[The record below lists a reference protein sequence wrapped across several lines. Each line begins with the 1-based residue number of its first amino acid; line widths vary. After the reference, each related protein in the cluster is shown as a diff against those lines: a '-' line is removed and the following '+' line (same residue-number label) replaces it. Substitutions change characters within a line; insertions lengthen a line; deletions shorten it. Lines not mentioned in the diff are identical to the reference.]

1 LPLKGEQPTLN
12 DRESFVIDHRRE
24 RLYSYGGVRP
34 YDKTVAPTSDFHC
47 LDLRTM
53 EWRNLCPVL
62 RFRSLA
68 CTQEDQLE
76 FKKLPALMEPAS
88 ALVSLAGGTY
98 MFLFGGHDPESQAP
112 TANLISIDLDLFI
125 WWYTDVR
132 GTPIVPRMS
141 ATMLAIRNRLFIFA
155 GRTQWND
162 DSPAI
167 ATYSVAIYDQQGRWT
182 WAILDESMPSE
193 TPPLGYGIQA
203 IPIDD
208 GEKILL
214 TRGWVDNTE
223 PFDLSGSTVIFF
235 HTENYTSESA
245 TGTTGNFP
253 SGIRWHV
260 VGSIAAAHLS
270 PSVAIAA
277 WVTHNDMDDALVP
290 EIWQYFLPPVGRIRC
305 LNLREAF
312 WDLKLDLQSFV
323 TAGTRMLLFG

>member
-1 LPLKGEQPTLN
+1 MQYTTAGARHMAARYCAPPRPTHQNLTATLVPGGPPGKGMSEEHTLRSANGNLAHTCLPLKGEQPILN
-12 DRESFVIDHRRE
+12 DWESFVIDHRHE

-34 YDKTVAPTSDFHC
+34 CDRTIAPTSDFHC

-53 EWRNLCPVL
+53 VCRNLCPVL

-167 ATYSVAIYDQQGRWT
+167 ATYSVAIYNQQGR
-182 WAILDESMPSE
+182 
-193 TPPLGYGIQA
+193 
-203 IPIDD
+203 
-208 GEKILL
+208 
-214 TRGWVDNTE
+214 
-223 PFDLSGSTVIFF
+223 
-235 HTENYTSESA
+235 
-245 TGTTGNFP
+245 
-253 SGIRWHV
+253 
-260 VGSIAAAHLS
+260 
-270 PSVAIAA
+270 
-277 WVTHNDMDDALVP
+277 
-290 EIWQYFLPPVGRIRC
+290 
-305 LNLREAF
+305 
-312 WDLKLDLQSFV
+312 
-323 TAGTRMLLFG
+323 